1 MIIKFKA
8 YACMKDKE
16 CGWKRIEESIHETEI
31 EAKKAALHLEG
42 KYPECETG
50 IHKYYIFRK
59 EEWKKEQHTGVSNKD
74 GRTKTWM
81 TNDEN
86 GCVLL
91 FERMHFEIL

>member
-42 KYPECETG
+42 KYPDARYTA
-50 IHKYYIFRK
+50 
-59 EEWKKEQHTGVSNKD
+59 
-74 GRTKTWM
+74 
-81 TNDEN
+81 
-86 GCVLL
+86 
-91 FERMHFEIL
+91 EILEISGGGYRRSGAI